1 MVDMNRLTR
10 TTVTRADGVVEIN
23 RFHFDKMR
31 DHIEALEAENERLRE
46 ALKEVK
52 RLLSYANQDAVNE
65 AIAQA
70 NKNMAWGTARAALG
84 ESHDQ

>member
-31 DHIEALEAENERLRE
+31 DHIETVEAENERLRYHLE
-46 ALKEVK
+46 GTLETLLDAEVC
-52 RLLSYANQDAVNE
+52 STDCVHCNE
-65 AIAQA
+65 
-70 NKNMAWGTARAALG
+70 ARAALG
-84 ESHDQ
+84 EKQ